1 MSLDSTDV
9 AHILLALGVLLVAAH
24 GCGHL
29 FVRLRQPRVIGE
41 LTGGVLLGPTLLST
55 LAPGVH
61 SYLFPD
67 DGPTQPV
74 LGACHQLGL
83 LLLMFCSG
91 AEMRSLF
98 RRGEERTVSL
108 VTVTGVLLPFLGAF
122 ALIRAVD
129 EKSLLGPAN
138 NATALTLIFALALA
152 VTSIP
157 VIARIMLDLGILETS
172 FARIVLGV
180 AIVEDTIVY
189 IVLSV
194 ALGLVATRGAE
205 FGLPAVL
212 GMEGGS
218 PEAITL
224 HVVATLVLFG
234 VMLRFGGPAFR
245 FISRPKSSLL
255 QQSNPV
261 AFHLVFMIAASLLA
275 AALGITPLFG
285 AFLAGII
292 VSTET
297 GAKADATRQSIK
309 SFSFAFFVPIYFA
322 IVGLR
327 LDLVHHF
334 EPLFFLWFLLFAS
347 VLKAASVYLGAR
359 LAKES
364 RLASTNLAVAL
375 NARGGPGIVLASVA
389 FGAGIINE
397 EFYAALIML
406 AVVTS
411 MLAGSWLGRIVRR
424 GTALRPEPA
433 RAAGAAPVLA
443 AGRVAQSQPS

>member
-1 MSLDSTDV
+1 MSLGPADV

-24 GCGHL
+24 GCGHV
-29 FVRLRQPRVIGE
+29 FARLRQPRVIGE
-41 LTGGVLLGPTLLST
+41 LTGGVLLGPTVLST
-55 LAPGVH
+55 LSPGAQ
-61 SYLFPD
+61 SYLFPES
-67 DGPTQPV
+67 GPTQPV

-98 RRGEERTVSL
+98 QRGEERTVGL
-108 VTVTGVLLPFLGAF
+108 VTVTGVMLPFLAAL
-122 ALIRAVD
+122 ALIRVVD
-129 EKSLLGPAN
+129 HESLTGPAN
-138 NATALTLIFALALA
+138 DTAALTLVFALALA

-157 VIARIMLDLGILETS
+157 VISRIMLDLGILHTS

-180 AIVEDTIVY
+180 AVVEDTIVY

-194 ALGLVATRGAE
+194 ALGLAATQGE
-205 FGLPAVL
+205 DFGLPVL
-212 GMEGGS
+212 LGLAPGS
-218 PEAITL
+218 PGSIAL

-234 VMLRFGGPAFR
+234 LMLRFGSTGFR
-245 FISRPKSSLL
+245 WISRLRHNLL

-261 AFHLVFMIAASLLA
+261 AYYLVFMIAASLLA
-275 AALGITPLFG
+275 AGLGITPLFG

-292 VSTET
+292 VSAES
-297 GAKADATRQSIK
+297 GENAEASRQSIK

-334 EPLFFLWFLLFAS
+334 RPLFFLWFLLFAS
-347 VLKAASVYLGAR
+347 LVKAASVYAGAR
-359 LAKES
+359 LAGES
-364 RLASTNLAVAL
+364 GHASANFAIAL

-389 FGAGIINE
+389 FGAGIINQ
-397 EFYAALIML
+397 EFYAALVML

-411 MLAGSWLGRIVRR
+411 MLAGSWLDRIVRR
-424 GTALRPEPA
+424 GAPLRP
-433 RAAGAAPVLA
+433 RAAQEPPVLSTGA
-443 AGRVAQSQPS
+443 VPHS